1 MYGFHIVHRGSIEQV
16 LFSRFNTTTIVLK
29 DIGRLDF
36 YPNCNFIPIYC
47 DIKSIGLMN
56 VKVMNKIKLVLAHRL
71 HWGFI
76 LNPKV
81 LVIASEF

>member
-1 MYGFHIVHRGSIEQV
+1 MYGFHIIHRGSIEQV

-71 HWGFI
+71 HWGYI

-81 LVIASEF
+81 LVITSEF